1 MTVPIGWVIAAAL
14 AGFIFGVLVV
24 ALMTVASWADDSMEG
39 NDAQ

>member
-1 MTVPIGWVIAAAL
+1 MTVPIGWVIAAEL
-14 AGFIFGVLVV
+14 AGFLLGALVM